1 MNAAKA
7 MSSATVSPRD
17 SKATVPLATAS
28 AARMATMTAKAAS
41 RDQAARIARLLTWTP
56 RRLAGLPTGD

>member
-7 MSSATVSPRD
+7 MSSATVSPMV

-28 AARMATMTAKAAS
+28 ATRTATVTAKAAS
-41 RDQAARIARLLTWTP
+41 RDQAARIACLLTWSP
-56 RRLAGLPTGD
+56 RRLAGLPRGD